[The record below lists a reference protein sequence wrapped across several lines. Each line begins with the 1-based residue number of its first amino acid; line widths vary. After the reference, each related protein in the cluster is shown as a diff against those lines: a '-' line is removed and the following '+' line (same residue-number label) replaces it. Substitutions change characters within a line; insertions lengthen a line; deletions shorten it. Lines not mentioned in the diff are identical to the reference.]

1 MLDCLPSKRRT
12 LWRIEVDIGSWPGLS
27 AGDRQCALVPCL
39 KGIRC
44 FSPSSTDTG
53 FCKSQSGATRGR
65 HVHDRST
72 GPHMADQSLDFCWR
86 QIFTLPTVF
95 RVGSTTY
102 PMPVNR
108 YCSQNS
114 RFRHHKPPLKSRRK
128 SRAES
133 ATVRNLDRLRT
144 VRASSGR
151 KGYNWSEPLACSLST
166 LVVRGGAVAWTTRH
180 RVALQ
185 NCISAPE
192 NQEIL
197 RALPR
202 AAGGKFS
209 GGSGIANASQ
219 SPHHFAFKPL

>member
-1 MLDCLPSKRRT
+1 MKSTRDFFAIAVIVIGLTLPIKVVSAQGLPPGQLPELT
-12 LWRIEVDIGSWPGLS
+12 GEWWQWALSIPASVNPNLVQPGDDTCMIGQ
-27 AGDRQCALVPCL
+27 R
-39 KGIRC
+39 
-44 FSPSSTDTG
+44 
-53 FCKSQSGATRGR
+53 
-65 HVHDRST
+65 

-133 ATVRNLDRLRT
+133 ATARNLDRLRT

-180 RVALQ
+180 RLAL
-185 NCISAPE
+185 
-192 NQEIL
+192 
-197 RALPR
+197 
-202 AAGGKFS
+202 
-209 GGSGIANASQ
+209 
-219 SPHHFAFKPL
+219 